1 MILEYAPGGIKINVT
16 LFINNPILGEL
27 FRHLMAEEGF
37 SEERTAK
44 WVELDEY
51 CSFILIFGSYR
62 RIFIIFFSLVISKT

>member
-44 WVELDEY
+44 
-51 CSFILIFGSYR
+51 
-62 RIFIIFFSLVISKT
+62 